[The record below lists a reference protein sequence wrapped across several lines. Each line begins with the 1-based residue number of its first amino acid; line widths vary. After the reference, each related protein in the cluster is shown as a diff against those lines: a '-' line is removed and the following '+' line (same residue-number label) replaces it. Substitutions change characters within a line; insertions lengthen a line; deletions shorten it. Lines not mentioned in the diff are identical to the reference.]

1 MKNFTFLF
9 VFVLLFCVNLYAQ
22 EYRADISGPFDVKGN
37 YSPVEMNN
45 PALKTGDNNFSTMQ
59 TDEYGL
65 FNVNANLTLTLG
77 QYAAAGGVVNE
88 NFDGSVE
95 AWIYWTGGSSTPAIL
110 AKGDATN
117 VGILLGISTSSG
129 NVLFVRFGNSA
140 SINTG
145 GTPITQNAWHHVA
158 CTWTGGGGSYTVT
171 FYVDGSQSGSTPTN
185 TGTWNITSDSV
196 TAGISK
202 GFSGSSSFVGKIDE
216 LRYWADVRTA
226 AEIRDNR
233 FAGLGD
239 GSGANTGNA
248 ITSSSHY
255 NGINNS
261 WNFNSG
267 TPFTDAFGGNT
278 MYGRLGADA
287 QYVST
292 YGTPIPYNFALKLE
306 GGTSD
311 FVTIPT
317 STIFDQ
323 TSAGGLDAWIYLTT
337 ASTLNTIISKGTTFA
352 NHNFAF
358 YINASNKIGLNI
370 GAHNYISTGPAIF
383 TTGKWYHVAAMWSGG
398 PNFTV
403 KLYVN
408 GQLDYETTFNLAMPT
423 NTDPATIGKYY
434 STTGMFKGYID
445 EVRLWSTAL
454 TQAQIQRYMFNS
466 CRASSMPSSL
476 VAAWNFDGNLL
487 NRGSGTGINGSFN
500 TGGTN
505 NCRFSAYSNE
515 SNSGIPSTSFDAHAT
530 VINRNLSTNPFP
542 QSFYIRTPN
551 KTIADNATT
560 KDTVYVSPSATLTT
574 LEVFVALQ
582 HAYAAD
588 LDIVLRAP
596 NGTTRELSTDNGGS
610 SMGGYLTF
618 FIDGQTNVN
627 TTGFFAPFSHLAG
640 PEVTMGNFGGTNV
653 HGNWILEIT
662 DDLAGF
668 SGTILG
674 WGIRYNNITTGIEP
688 VANTPETYSLSQ
700 NYPNPFNPTTTIRVQ
715 LPKEGDVSIK
725 VFDMLGRE
733 VAVIMTG
740 FMKSGTY
747 DITFDATT
755 LASGTYF
762 YRMQAGSFVDIKKMV
777 VLK

>member
-1 MKNFTFLF
+1 MKNLIVFFVIVLF
-9 VFVLLFCVNLYAQ
+9 FCVNMYAQ
-22 EYRADISGPFDVKGN
+22 EYRADISGPFDEKGN
-37 YSPVEMNN
+37 YSPVETNN
-45 PALKTGDNNFSTMQ
+45 PTLKNIDEMNSGMQ

-65 FNVNANLTLTLG
+65 FNANANLVLTLG
-77 QYAAAGGVVNE
+77 QYAAAGGVQNE
-88 NFDGSVE
+88 NVDGSVE
-95 AWIYWTGGSSTPAIL
+95 AWIYWTGGSSTPVIF

-117 VGILLGISTSSG
+117 VGIYFGISTSSG
-129 NVLFVRFGNSA
+129 NVLFVRFGNNA

-145 GTPITQNAWHHVA
+145 GTAITQNAWHHVA
-158 CTWTGGGGSYTVT
+158 CTWTGGAGNFTVN
-171 FYVDGSQSGSTPTN
+171 FYVDGSHSGSSVTN
-185 TGTWNITSDSV
+185 AGTWNLTSDSATV
-196 TAGISK
+196 GISK

-216 LRYWADVRTA
+216 LRYWDDVRTL

-233 FAGLGD
+233 FVGLGD

-255 NGINNS
+255 TSINNS

-267 TPFTDAFGGNT
+267 SPFSDVFGSNT
-278 MYGRLGADA
+278 MYGRLGAEG
-287 QYVST
+287 QYVSMF
-292 YGTPIPYNFALKLE
+292 GVPIPYNFALKLN
-306 GGTSD
+306 GGTND
-311 FVTIPT
+311 YVVIPH
-317 STIFDQ
+317 STAFNQ

-337 ASTLNTIISKGTTFA
+337 SSVLNTIISKGTTFA

-358 YINASNKIGLNI
+358 YVTNANKLGLNI
-370 GAHNYISTGPAIF
+370 GAHNYISTGPTVF
-383 TTGKWYHVAAMWSGG
+383 TTGKWYHVAAMWTGG

-408 GQLDYETTFNLAMPT
+408 GQLDYESTFNLAMPT
-423 NTDPATIGKYY
+423 NTDPAIIGKYY
-434 STTGMFKGYID
+434 SASGYFQGYID

-454 TQAQIQRYMFNS
+454 TQAQLQRYMFNS
-466 CRASSMPSSL
+466 CRASSMPSTM

-487 NRGSGTGINGSFN
+487 NRGSATGINGSFN
-500 TGGTN
+500 SGGTN

-515 SNSGIPSTSFDAHAT
+515 TTAGILSASFDAHAT

-542 QSFYIRTPN
+542 QSFYMRTPN
-551 KTIADNATT
+551 KPIADNTTT
-560 KDTVYVSPSATLTT
+560 KDTVYVSPFAALTA

-582 HAYAAD
+582 HTYAAD

-610 SMGGYLTF
+610 STGGYRTF
-618 FIDGQTNVN
+618 FIDGQNNVN
-627 TTGFFAPFSHLAG
+627 TAGFFAPFSHLAG

-662 DDLAGF
+662 DDLGGLT
-668 SGTILG
+668 GTILG

-688 VANTPETYSLSQ
+688 IVNNPETYSLSQ
-700 NYPNPFNPTTTIRVQ
+700 NYPNPFNPSTTIRIQ

-733 VAVIMTG
+733 VSVIING

-747 DITFDATT
+747 DITFDAST

-762 YRMQAGSFVDIKKMV
+762 YRMQAGDFTDIKKMV